1 MTLFMCVF
9 VLSWGFELQ
18 DFRIG
23 SAVGGMTSHREG
35 GLIAVSS
42 DDWIVRIIDSESRS
56 VVREVRG
63 FVFCFII
70 FLIGRK
76 VCWSFQSNH
85 GHVFQWR
92 LQVAG
97 NCVGRLYDSH
107 LGHCVWGLH

>member
-70 FLIGRK
+70 FLIRK
-76 VCWSFQSNH
+76 KSLLVIPIKS
-85 GHVFQWR
+85 R
-92 LQVAG
+92 P
-97 NCVGRLYDSH
+97 CVSVETASG
-107 LGHCVWGLH
+107 W